1 MFSFCSY
8 NKDRNMDAQISTDFK
23 QLIESPNAEL
33 FGKYDF
39 NHHSASQ
46 LNLPEGN
53 WAWKY
58 FCCTQE
64 TRRKFPFTAKPRM
77 GVAVGGAIALMFAD
91 TIWTFQS
98 EKIENTKINFKE
110 YLRTVDEE
118 LRSYQP
124 AFDEKEEAQHEH
136 HKKIAHKMAYNLYQ
150 GIKSLALQGT
160 VESEANRYYN
170 VGTEIDLLGRTD
182 LENETCVVEIKT
194 LPPRRGK
201 LKKDGTYGFST
212 QSIKEP
218 KLDAARQI
226 SLYYAATGK
235 RPFLVY
241 TNEKEYTI
249 FDPSNSDMLTEAA
262 MKDHLKFYKS
272 KAKLRENLLIQAE
285 GDPYKLLSLVN
296 PDWEHPF
303 YWAIGDEFLEQAKR
317 DFNKAMEG

>member
-1 MFSFCSY
+1 ME
-8 NKDRNMDAQISTDFK
+8 AQISTDFK
-23 QLIESPNAEL
+23 QLIDSPNAEL
-33 FGKYDF
+33 FGLYNF

-64 TRRKFPFTAKPRM
+64 IRRKFKFSAKPRL
-77 GVAVGGAIALMFAD
+77 GVAVGGGVALMYAD
-91 TIWTFQS
+91 IIWTYNS
-98 EKIENTKINFKE
+98 EKIKNTKITFKD
-110 YLRTVDEE
+110 YLRVVDEE
-118 LRSYQP
+118 LAIYKP
-124 AFDEKEEAQHEH
+124 AFDKKEEAQHAH
-136 HKKIAHKMAYNLYQ
+136 HKNIAHKMAYQLHKA
-150 GIKSLALQGT
+150 IKSLSMRGT
-160 VESEANRYYN
+160 VESEANRYNN

-212 QSIKEP
+212 QSVKEP
-218 KLDAARQI
+218 KIDAARQI
-226 SLYYAATGK
+226 AMYWAATGK
-235 RPFLVY
+235 KPFLVY
-241 TNEKEYTI
+241 VNENEYTI
-249 FDPSNSDMLTEAA
+249 FDPSNSDLLTETA

-272 KAKLRENLLIQAE
+272 KAKLRENLLIQAD
-285 GDPYKLLSLVN
+285 GNVNKLLSLVS

-303 YWAIGDEFLEQAKR
+303 YWDIGDEFVEQAKI

>member
-1 MFSFCSY
+1 
-8 NKDRNMDAQISTDFK
+8 MDAQISTDFK

-33 FGKYDF
+33 FGKWNFD
-39 NHHSASQ
+39 HHSASQ

-64 TRRKFPFTAKPRM
+64 HRRKFKFTAKPRL
-77 GVAVGGAIALMFAD
+77 GVAVGGAIALMYAD
-91 TIWTFQS
+91 IIWTYNS
-98 EKIENTKINFKE
+98 EKIQNTKINFKE
-110 YLRTVDEE
+110 YLRVVDEE
-118 LRSYQP
+118 LNAYKP
-124 AFDEKEEAQHEH
+124 EFDNKEEAQHAY
-136 HKKIAHKMAYNLYQ
+136 HKTIAHKMAYQLHK
-150 GIKSLALQGT
+150 GIKSLALQGE

-182 LENETCVVEIKT
+182 LENEFCVVEIKT

-212 QSIKEP
+212 QSVKEP
-218 KLDAARQI
+218 KIDAARQI
-226 SLYYAATGK
+226 ALYWAATNK

-241 TNEKEYTI
+241 ANEKEFTI
-249 FDPSNSDMLTEAA
+249 FDPSNSDLLTEAA

-272 KAKLRENLLIQAE
+272 KAKLRENLLIQAD
-285 GDPYKLLSLVN
+285 GNIDKLLSLVN

-303 YWAIGDEFLEQAKR
+303 YWDIGDEFVEQAKI